1 MDKLQLGKKDLII
14 LDFDGTIYHNPRQ
27 DFTIN
32 IDFNN
37 ILPANQF
44 FSELAYQVPL
54 FSAYN
59 FAHNTQFLLLT
70 GRPLRQKEI
79 ILELL
84 SMKGYKIDLSVFS
97 TYKYSIPEINSK
109 YRENSFL
116 IEYWAKKVEYIN
128 NLHNSN
134 IFNSITIIDDDEVIC
149 TMLKNLKYTTIQ
161 AEIQHSGLDNHI
173 KFHSFN
179 QRANLQLLEKEV
191 MIHT

>member
-1 MDKLQLGKKDLII
+1 MEKLQLGKKDLII
-14 LDFDGTIYHNPRQ
+14 LDFDSTIYHNPSQ

-32 IDFNN
+32 INFNN
-37 ILPANQF
+37 ILPANYF
-44 FSELAYQVPL
+44 FSELAFQVPL
-54 FSAYN
+54 FSAIN
-59 FAHNTQFLLLT
+59 FAHNTKFLLLT

-97 TYKYSIPEINSK
+97 TYKYSIPKINSI

-134 IFNSITIIDDDEVIC
+134 IFNSITIIDDDDVIC

-161 AEIQHSGLDNHI
+161 AEIQHYGLDNHI
-173 KFHSFN
+173 KFHPFN

-191 MIHT
+191 MIHG